1 MSRGGGGLK
10 SLHGLKEGS
19 ANSPCWSTRGR
30 GVKKARKLVH
40 MVYEWRP
47 DEMINNVLLEMEK
60 LFQEQNKDLAK
71 FIGEANMPK
80 DIPKVKEEAR
90 EILDETDF
98 DMEALENNANQQYS
112 SLNEEQKLF
121 VDAVIEATEKQTLEK
136 GKIHKPCKLV

>member
-1 MSRGGGGLK
+1 
-10 SLHGLKEGS
+10 
-19 ANSPCWSTRGR
+19 
-30 GVKKARKLVH
+30 

-47 DEMINNVLLEMEK
+47 DEMINNVLLEMKK